1 MKVGGTFERR
11 FGDHVIWCA
20 QISFRD
26 YSKHIEHLCTKRTL
40 KRPSYIKNYQL
51 TKEQLKQEIIKA
63 FT

>member
-26 YSKHIEHLCTKRTL
+26 YSKHIDHLCTKRTL
-40 KRPSYIKNYQL
+40 KRPSYIKNY
-51 TKEQLKQEIIKA
+51 
-63 FT
+63 